1 MADIIELKP
10 VNKVQNIINKF
21 CYCIGMLPTSYKA
34 SMTYEEQL
42 VAIGQYLEETV
53 IPALNNNAEVVAE
66 LQNLYIELKNY
77 VDNYFDNLNV
87 QEEINNKINNMINN
101 GSFQELFDP
110 KFNEINNSI
119 INLQNTKR
127 DKSTLINLGDLSQE
141 VKEAMTGGSVAV
153 VGNNSVNDTSVQNG
167 TISPTKMN
175 FITNYSNNLLDL
187 SQVSNEYYDAI
198 GVKRTDGHYVASPTI
213 SLNDAIIN
221 QTKFN
226 TNVNNHGWIL
236 LNNEMEFIKL
246 VGTPTVIID
255 DENAK
260 YLQLNISTS
269 DATYLN
275 KTAYI
280 TKDNAK
286 QLNVNKLNQ
295 RNFLKN
301 DYFLVDTDNIIGN
314 TLKPDNMS
322 FINHI
327 TNNLFNK
334 NLADK
339 NGYFDNYG
347 NYYLNAN
354 STELSIYG
362 SYIMQLPTYIAN
374 ETLFYQNSS
383 VPGFINFFDINF
395 KWLGHL
401 ENAQA
406 SSFTIPYENAIF
418 ISKSLPIK
426 MMKKYYLI
434 LGTNSLEDYYQ
445 LSNDILL
452 PENINYSILKG
463 KKIGFLGDSITYGL
477 SATKPYPIVIQE
489 KTACVSVNYGI
500 SGNSLAKAGS
510 NGQENAQT
518 NPMCI
523 RYANMSDDLDYIVVF
538 GGSNDYDYQIPLGN
552 ENSTNIEEFNGA
564 LNTLITGL
572 IEKYP
577 GKPLLFL
584 TPLYR
589 TLNLETGYK
598 FMDYVNA
605 IKSRCAYYSI
615 PCFNLTDNSTIKSL
629 IDTINQKYYANQDRL
644 HPNDDG
650 HKILARIIQHH
661 LEII

>member
-1 MADIIELKP
+1 MDFIDRLKYIKIEDEEGNLSENVPIGADAEN
-10 VNKVQNIINKF
+10 VDFDENQNIK
-21 CYCIGMLPTSYKA
+21 
-34 SMTYEEQL
+34 Q
-42 VAIGQYLEETV
+42 
-53 IPALNNNAEVVAE
+53 
-66 LQNLYIELKNY
+66 
-77 VDNYFDNLNV
+77 
-87 QEEINNKINNMINN
+87 KINSVESSMRRK
-101 GSFQELFDP
+101 D
-110 KFNEINNSI
+110 
-119 INLQNTKR
+119 TKIEM
-127 DKSTLINLGDLSQE
+127 SDLSQE
-141 VKEAMTGGSVAV
+141 IKEAMTGGAVPV
-153 VGNNSVNDTSVQNG
+153 VGKDSVNDSSVQNG

-187 SQVSNEYYDAI
+187 SQVSNEYYDTN
-198 GVKRTDGHYVASPTI
+198 GVKRTDGQYVASPTI

-221 QTKFN
+221 QTKFS
-226 TNVNNHGWIL
+226 TNVGDHGWIL
-236 LNNEMEFIKL
+236 LNNEMKFIKV
-246 VGTPTVIID
+246 VGTSVCVID

-347 NYYLNAN
+347 NYILNSQ
-354 STELSIYG
+354 STLSNYG
-362 SYIMQLPTYIAN
+362 SYIMKLPNYIAN
-374 ETLFYQNSS
+374 ETLFYQSTIAQ
-383 VPGFINFFDINF
+383 GFINFFDNNLNWIGSLTNP
-395 KWLGHL
+395 
-401 ENAQA
+401 NIQ
-406 SSFTIPYENAIF
+406 SFTIPYEHATYIT
-418 ISKSLPIK
+418 KSLEIEK
-426 MMKKYYLI
+426 MNTYYLI
-434 LGTNSLEDYYQ
+434 LGSNKLEDYYQ
-445 LSNDILL
+445 LNDEILL
-452 PENINYSILKG
+452 PDNVNYSILKG
-463 KKIGFLGDSITYGL
+463 KKIGFLGDSITFGL
-477 SATKPYPIVIQE
+477 SATKPYPTVIQE
-489 KTACVSVNYGI
+489 NTNCISSNYGI
-500 SGNSLAKAGS
+500 SGNSIAKAGS
-510 NGQENAQT
+510 NAQENAQT

-523 RYANMSDDLDYIVVF
+523 RYTNMSNDLDYILVF
-538 GGSNDYDYQIPLGN
+538 GGSNDYDYQIPIGN
-552 ENSTNIEEFNGA
+552 ETSTNIEEFNGA
-564 LNTLITGL
+564 LNTLIEGL

-589 TLNLETGYK
+589 TLNHETGYK

-650 HKILARIIQHH
+650 HKILARIIQHQ
-661 LEII
+661 LEKI